1 MFPANIPTAGF
12 SFNQATTAFFR
23 RQKDARDGRISPRRQ
38 QPPFLMTWLP
48 FDGNG
53 TESGRHVRE
62 LNRILLRPACQ
73 RNSLAN
79 PQDL

>member
-1 MFPANIPTAGF
+1 VTAE
-12 SFNQATTAFFR
+12 TA
-23 RQKDARDGRISPRRQ
+23 PRRQ
-38 QPPFLMTWLP
+38 QPHFLITWLT

-62 LNRILLRPACQ
+62 LNRILFRPACQ

-79 PQDL
+79 PRDL